1 MFASFGEMR
10 VCWVWKEDALI
21 NKTLFILEKY
31 NDIRI
36 NPVLLY
42 AMILQLLKG
51 VFLYCKWT
59 KALSAMNRLS
69 RGYIYF
75 TLSNKSMSPEWLI
88 IFLADGN
95 WILHEEEKS
104 KCEVG
109 QKHALPS
116 RGYQTVSRRLDWFC
130 GLC

>member
-51 VFLYCKWT
+51 VFLYC
-59 KALSAMNRLS
+59 R
-69 RGYIYF
+69 
-75 TLSNKSMSPEWLI
+75 
-88 IFLADGN
+88 
-95 WILHEEEKS
+95 
-104 KCEVG
+104 
-109 QKHALPS
+109 
-116 RGYQTVSRRLDWFC
+116 
-130 GLC
+130 